1 MTLQIEMLEDS
12 FVQIKPCL
20 TEFGKSFYT
29 NLFAMYPQ
37 VKPLFAKSDL
47 KKQQFL
53 LTESLSMIVGN
64 LRNTELLSH
73 TLMGLGARHADYGTL
88 PEHYPLV
95 GNVLLRTFEEYL
107 KENWTPD
114 LEEAWGDAYKVI
126 TELMLAGTETGTISS

>member
-1 MTLQIEMLEDS
+1 MTSQIEMLEDS
-12 FVQIKPCL
+12 FVQIKPRL
-20 TEFGKSFYT
+20 TEFGVSFYT

-37 VKPLFAKSDL
+37 VKPLFVKSDL

-73 TLMGLGARHADYGTL
+73 TLMGLGARHVDYGTL

-107 KENWTPD
+107 EDNWTPE
-114 LEEAWGDAYKVI
+114 LNEAWVDAYEVI
-126 TELMLAGTETGTISS
+126 TQWMLVGAETKAISS